1 MLGCSTSQGRCCLVH
16 AGNTEEEQTL
26 KQSTINYCIQ

>member
-1 MLGCSTSQGRCCLVH
+1 LVH